1 MTKRVM
7 SLEGFDLINS
17 PRWNKGTAF
26 TDLERDLFH
35 LQGLLPPHV
44 GSLDEQI
51 ERRMEALNDLPTAF
65 HKYSFLRDLQDT
77 NETLFYSLVVRNVE
91 QMLPLVYTPTVGE
104 GCQRFSEIWRKPRGL
119 FLSYPNKDR
128 IDQILSHPRY
138 DDVKCIVVSDGER
151 ILGLGDQGAGGM
163 GIPIGKMAL
172 YTALGGIH
180 PEHCLP
186 ILLDVGTD
194 NEHRLKS
201 PLYIGWRHNRVR
213 GEDYDAF
220 VDTFVQ
226 SVKKRWPHVL
236 LQWEDFAGSNAARFL
251 ARYRDQLCTF
261 NDDIQGTAAI
271 TAVTVISAINI
282 TGVPLEQQKIVVVGF
297 GSAGIGI
304 TNLLAQ
310 FMEDR
315 GLSPEEARS
324 RFYGVDRYG
333 LVTEDMKDL
342 RPEQR
347 AYARKNQE
355 VQGWAQSNGEI
366 GLLDVVR
373 QAKPTVLIGVSGQ
386 AGAFTEPAVREMAK
400 HTPRPVIFPL
410 SNPTSRSEATPQDLM
425 AWTEGRALIGTGTAF
440 APVNVGGKT
449 IHIAQTNNSYI
460 FPGLALGIV
469 ASRAKHVSDSMV
481 KAAAQELVRH
491 LPTLKDKQASLLPPL
506 SDARR
511 LGQLIGLA
519 VGIQAIKD
527 GQAQVSDE
535 DSLNRELQA
544 NVWEPAYEPYVR

>member
-194 NEHRLKS
+194 NEDRLKS

-386 AGAFTEPAVREMAK
+386 AGAFTESAVREMAK